1 MAIKAPVPDLRDVQ
15 LYMRHKG
22 WHEYP
27 PGVAGSLWAKDD
39 FQIGVPNRSDQPE
52 IVLGVVERLAM
63 SEELATRKMLDRIRY
78 FRFDI
83 TRLRAANDFKITDSI
98 PLEAAATITS
108 SARVMLRSSGTTSL
122 RERGEIGNNYSR
134 RGDKVVENARMG
146 HTENGSFIIPVLVE
160 LPEVEEPEGQQEPMV
175 TIERSAPEPFER
187 RVMRTFA
194 QSIEAIQRLI
204 VEPAREP
211 DIDTLIAIVER
222 GVSREFCSALSRVLS
237 EDAVGE
243 FETQFSWAE
252 AVKHSQAL
260 PQSVSIDSD
269 AHDLVEKTA
278 EKLRVNKVEPQQI
291 FSGKIVELRHSTGDA
306 WGWIKVSTIRNN
318 RYSEIAVRLPS
329 EHYAEAVSWHRDA
342 RPVLVEG
349 QIQSGVGRPLIV
361 RAPKRCHPVDETFLH

>member
-1 MAIKAPVPDLRDVQ
+1 MAAKASVPDLRDVQ

-27 PGVAGSLWAKDD
+27 PGVAGSLWAKGD
-39 FQIGVPNRSDQPE
+39 FQIGVPHRSDQVE
-52 IVLGVVERLAM
+52 IVLGVVERLAR

-160 LPEVEEPEGQQEPMV
+160 LPEVQEPEDVQEPLV
-175 TIERSAPEPFER
+175 TVERSAPEPFER

-211 DIDTLIAIVER
+211 QIDTLIAIVER

-252 AVKHSQAL
+252 AVKHSQTL
-260 PQSVSIDSD
+260 PHSVSIDAD
-269 AHDLVEKTA
+269 AHELIERTA
-278 EKLRVNKVEPQQI
+278 EKLRVNKVEPQQT
-291 FSGKIVELRHSTGDA
+291 FSGKIVELRHSIGDA
-306 WGWIKVSTIRNN
+306 WGWIKVSTIRNG
-318 RYSEIAVRLPS
+318 RYSEVAVRLPF

-349 QIQSGVGRPLIV
+349 QVQSGVNRPLTV
-361 RAPKRCHPVDETFLH
+361 RMPKRCHPVDETFLH